1 MLRNVV
7 AAMGVGL
14 LMAGL
19 PPGVQA
25 EEVLKL
31 GHVGGTGS
39 AFSAAAQSFA
49 AEVSKATNGRYRV
62 EEYGNS
68 VLGDE
73 AALLDAVKLGTVEV
87 VITGLVGPMPAVVPE
102 TGVLILPFLFRDEA
116 QAVKVLDGPVGQS
129 LLDGMRAQGFQG
141 LAWAENGFRQLTT
154 NDIAVR
160 TPEDVR
166 ALNIRVAKGNII
178 PRIWRDLGAASV
190 VELNVNDVYAAL
202 KSGRINAEENP
213 IPNAWGYNFFDYQN
227 HVTLLNYIYSPL
239 VLVMSNDVFDELGP
253 ENQKAVIRAARVA
266 GQASRDFVAKQ
277 NQDLTARLKE
287 KGVVFITDPDLAAF
301 REVLK
306 PTLAELSAK
315 YGDIVERIRNTQ

>member
-73 AALLDAVKLGTVEV
+73 GSMLEAVKLGTLSL
-87 VITGLVGPMPAVVPE
+87 IISGPLGPLSKVVPE
-102 TGVLILPFLFRDEA
+102 VSVLGLPFLFRDEA
-116 QAVKVLDGPVGQS
+116 HAVKVLDGPIGQS
-129 LLDGMRAQGFQG
+129 LLDVMRSHGFQG

-154 NDIAVR
+154 NNIPVR
-160 TPEDVR
+160 KPEDVR
-166 ALNIRVAKGNII
+166 ALTIRVNKGSIA
-178 PRIWRDLGAASV
+178 PRIWQALGAAEV
-190 VELNVNDVYAAL
+190 VELNINEVYGAL
-202 KSGRINAEENP
+202 KSGRINAQENP
-213 IPNAWGYNFFDYQN
+213 ILTSWSYNFFDFQN
-227 HVTLLNYIYSPL
+227 TVITINYVYSPL
-239 VLVMSNDVFDELGP
+239 VLVMNSDDYDELSP
-253 ENQKAVIRAARVA
+253 EMRQVFVKAARVA
-266 GQASRDFVAKQ
+266 GQTSRDLVAQQ
-277 NQDLTARLKE
+277 NLELTARLKE
-287 KGVVFITDPDLAAF
+287 KGTVFITDPDLAAF
-301 REVLK
+301 RTTLK
-306 PTLAELSAK
+306 PILSELGAR
-315 YGDIVERIRNTQ
+315 YGDLVDKIQSTQ